1 MTRTPPK
8 TGRQR
13 RRRAKVTLDFATGE
27 VHDRAIDAGGD
38 DRQSARAPA
47 QVQGTAPR
55 SFAPDDALSPE
66 ELSNEDRAQLGAETP
81 RLRRRT
87 RTPGRQSGLRWVSA
101 RKIP

>member
-1 MTRTPPK
+1 MARTPPK

-27 VHDRAIDAGGD
+27 VHDRAIDAGAD
-38 DRQSARAPA
+38 ERQGARALA
-47 QVQGTAPR
+47 QVQGTAPQ

-66 ELSNEDRAQLGAETP
+66 ELSNEDRAQLGVDRP
-81 RLRRRT
+81 PLRRRS
-87 RTPGRQSGLRWVSA
+87 RPPGRQSGLHWVRS